1 MRAPSDD
8 DTKEIPV
15 TVGSEQHRSIFVASL
30 RRQEMARAVTRGL
43 LGVGFVVLVGA
54 VAAVGV
60 VVVQNMTAS
69 PPIRRD
75 GARAVPPVSST
86 PTNTPSASSATTASS
101 SRSTTTTSSSTTTTS
116 SPASGAGAAH
126 ITAVLPD
133 AAGPGAVVVV
143 HGSGLISANGIVVAR
158 VNGRATRTDCPSTSM
173 CQVTIPPLSRQRG
186 RVPITISTSGGTSNS
201 LSFLYD

>member
-1 MRAPSDD
+1 MREPSDD

-15 TVGSEQHRSIFVASL
+15 AVGSEQHRSVFVASL

-86 PTNTPSASSATTASS
+86 PTNTPSASSATTASP
-101 SRSTTTTSSSTTTTS
+101 SRSTTTTS
-116 SPASGAGAAH
+116 PASGEGAAH
-126 ITAVLPD
+126 ITAVSPD

-143 HGSGLISANGIVVAR
+143 HGSGLISANGIVLAR
-158 VNGRATRTDCPSTSM
+158 VDGRATRTDCPSTSS
-173 CQVTIPPLSRQRG
+173 CQVTIPPLSRHRG
-186 RVPITISTSGGTSNS
+186 RVPITIP
-201 LSFLYD
+201 Y